1 MEANKRTIAFLK
13 SRFGE
18 YYKKCDLYLP
28 ERFGKREFG
37 FMYFGSDMMQRHL
50 RFKTKDNIRKFLVD
64 KVPMH
69 VFHSSAYYEKPDAP
83 TMEEKGWLGA
93 DLIFDLDADHL
104 KNAKEL
110 SYENMLAEVKKEF
123 IKLLENYILDD
134 FGFSK
139 KHLTVVFSGARG
151 YHLHVRDPKIL
162 GMGSPERREIM
173 DYISGP
179 GTEDIER
186 FVFAKEAYDRKEYR
200 DKERRIRTSA
210 KFIRKMPKISDFGWR
225 KKMRMGVENLLK
237 ELREMGKENA
247 IKFLA
252 RLRLEGVGKAT
263 SQGIW
268 NDLFEGKTK
277 GADRMLAEDNL
288 EVFSSN
294 KLRDTFIKIVEDT
307 QKVKLV
313 GEADEPVTSDTK
325 RLIRLPT
332 SLHGKTG
339 FVVKRIGFD
348 ELEGF
353 NPLTDAIPSSFGL
366 DRTKIKMKK
375 PIKLVLR
382 GEKFNLSRGIY
393 RVPEYAAIFLM
404 CRGLAVVV

>member
-1 MEANKRTIAFLK
+1 MEEDKRTIEFLK

-37 FMYFGSDMMQRHL
+37 FMFFGSDMMQRHL
-50 RFKTKDNIRKFLVD
+50 RFKTKDDIRKFLVD
-64 KVPMH
+64 KIPMH

-139 KHLTVVFSGARG
+139 RHLTVVFSGARG
-151 YHLHVRDPKIL
+151 YHLHVRDPKIFGL
-162 GMGSPERREIM
+162 GSPERREIM

-186 FVFAKEAYDRKEYR
+186 FVFARLAYDKKEYR
-200 DKERRIRTSA
+200 DKERRIKISE

-237 ELREMGKENA
+237 ELREMGKEEA

-252 RLRLEGVGKAT
+252 SLEGVGKV
-263 SQGIW
+263 SSKGIW
-268 NDLFEGKTK
+268 DDLFEGKTK
-277 GADRMLAEDNL
+277 GADRMLTEDNL

-294 KLRDTFIKIVEDT
+294 KLRDAFIKIVEDT

-325 RLIRLPT
+325 RLIRLPS

-348 ELEGF
+348 ELESF
-353 NPLTDAIPSSFGL
+353 NPLAEAIPSSFGQG
-366 DRTKIKMKK
+366 RIKIKMQKS
-375 PIKLVLR
+375 IKIKLR

-393 RVPEYAAIFLM
+393 KVPEYTAIFLM
-404 CRGLAVVV
+404 CRGLAVVA